1 MSLSDLASIGSLV
14 SSIAVL
20 ISLIYL
26 ALQVRQAERNQQA
39 AIRQGRAT
47 RVVDIIL
54 AAGDPSCAE
63 ALPKGTVGAMNITPA
78 EFGQFTAIY
87 GAFLASA
94 EDTFLQYNERLLSE
108 AVFASFSESWR
119 RTLAQPGVRALWKLR
134 RHGFE
139 AGFVAFMD
147 GLMVD
152 APAAAGSDFFAAWK
166 AEVETQ
172 KTRQTAGV

>member
-14 SSIAVL
+14 SGIAVL

-39 AIRQGRAT
+39 SIRQGRAT

-54 AAGDPSCAE
+54 AAGEPSYAQ
-63 ALPKGTVGAMNITPA
+63 AIPKGTAGAPDITLT

-94 EDTFLQYNERLLSE
+94 EDTFLQHKEGLLSE
-108 AVFASFSESWR
+108 AVFASFRESWR
-119 RTLAQPGVRALWKLR
+119 QTLAHSGVRALWKLR
-134 RHGFE
+134 RHAFE
-139 AGFVAFMD
+139 TGFVVFMD
-147 GLMVD
+147 TLMAE
-152 APAAAGSDFFAAWK
+152 APRAGASDFLAAWK
-166 AEVETQ
+166 SEVETQ
-172 KTRQTAGV
+172 NAR

>member
-1 MSLSDLASIGSLV
+1 MTLADLASIGSLV

-54 AAGDPSCAE
+54 AAGEPEYAQ
-63 ALPKGTVGAMNITPA
+63 AMPKGTVGAADITSV
-78 EFGQFTAIY
+78 EFGQFAAIY

-94 EDTFLQYNERLLSE
+94 EDTFLQHNERLLSE
-108 AVFASFSESWR
+108 AVFASFRESWR
-119 RTLAQPGVRALWKLR
+119 QTLAQPGVRALWKLR

-147 GLMVD
+147 GLMAE
-152 APAAAGSDFFAAWK
+152 APAAAATDFFAAWK
-166 AEVETQ
+166 VEAEAQ
-172 KTRQTAGV
+172 KAR

>member
-1 MSLSDLASIGSLV
+1 MSLSDWASIGSLV

-39 AIRQGRAT
+39 SIRQGRAT

-54 AAGDPSCAE
+54 AAGEPSFAE
-63 ALPKGTVGAMNITPA
+63 ALPKGTIGAKDITPA

-94 EDTFLQYNERLLSE
+94 EDTFLQHNEGLLSE
-108 AVFASFSESWR
+108 AVFVSFSESWR
-119 RTLAQPGVRALWKLR
+119 QTLAQPGVRALWKLR
-134 RHGFE
+134 RHAFE

-147 GLMVD
+147 KLMAD
-152 APAAAGSDFFAAWK
+152 APPASGNDFLAAWK
-166 AEVETQ
+166 VEVEAQ
-172 KTRQTAGV
+172 RR